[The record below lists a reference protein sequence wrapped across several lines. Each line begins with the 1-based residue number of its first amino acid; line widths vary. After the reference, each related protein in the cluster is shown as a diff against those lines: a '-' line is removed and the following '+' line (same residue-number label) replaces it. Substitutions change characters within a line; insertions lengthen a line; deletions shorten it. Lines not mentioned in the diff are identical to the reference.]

1 LRFDR
6 PVLRRAG
13 RLHVPGARGAS
24 EDESELAT
32 SGDLARRIEE
42 GNVNAAVMQ
51 RLTDEIAPRVT
62 GARVR
67 DVVSPA
73 RDLYVLRLDGADAG
87 ALGVSVGRALP
98 LLFAAPD
105 RGPDDIEPTPDVPRP
120 LADLRGATVTGLEHV
135 PGAPTTVVTF
145 RCVSQV
151 GTVSDRVAL
160 IELGRRPSVTV
171 MDAGD
176 DSRPLG
182 PDPDRG
188 GTRPRRSDTDR
199 DDSAPTPPERA
210 SDERDPGPR
219 SLGWRR
225 DDAGRLHVGLP
236 PGDRPWDETASF
248 DTWNDAAL
256 HAAAE
261 LLPEI
266 VIGRRRSDLKETIG
280 RRLARKRRALTKV
293 EREIDDSRRAEE
305 FRHKAQLLLMR
316 KDDIPKGRGR
326 VKLLDY
332 DNATVV
338 EVEIEPLLS
347 PQRNA
352 ETYFNRAR
360 KAERRAERAPLRRD
374 ELLQVIGALDSTLSE
389 VDEAPPSRLSELEV
403 EFRQP
408 ARRRGRASDD
418 ERARFRTYVVSGG
431 WKVLVGKSNRD
442 NDILTHKIARPSDL
456 WFHVRQSPGS
466 HVVLRRAGRKDEPA
480 HEAIMEA
487 AAIAAFHSKARGSA
501 SVPVSY
507 TERRYVRKPRGARP
521 GLAVVTNEKVIYV
534 DPGLPET

>member
-1 LRFDR
+1 M
-6 PVLRRAG
+6 
-13 RLHVPGARGAS
+13 
-24 EDESELAT
+24 
-32 SGDLARRIEE
+32 
-42 GNVNAAVMQ
+42 NAAVMR
-51 RLTDEIAPRVT
+51 RLTDEIAPGVT

-73 RDLYVLRLDGADAG
+73 RDLYALRLDGAKAG
-87 ALGVSVGRALP
+87 ALVMSVGRALP
-98 LLFAAPD
+98 LLFTAPD
-105 RGPDDIEPTPDVPRP
+105 RGPDDIEPAPDVPRA
-120 LADLRGATVTGLEHV
+120 LANLRGATVTGLEHV
-135 PGAPTTVVTF
+135 PHAPAALISF

-151 GTVSDRVAL
+151 GTLSDRVAL
-160 IELGRRPSVTV
+160 VELGRRPSVTV

-182 PDPDRG
+182 PDVNGGARLRG
-188 GTRPRRSDTDR
+188 SGTDR
-199 DDSAPTPPERA
+199 DESAPTPPVRA
-210 SDERDPGPR
+210 DDGSDPGAP

-236 PGDRPWDETASF
+236 AGDRPWDETASF

-256 HAAAE
+256 HAATE

-266 VIGRRRSDLKETIG
+266 VIGRRRSDLRETIG
-280 RRLARKRRALTKV
+280 RRLARKRRALAKV
-293 EREIDDSRRAEE
+293 EHEIDDSGRAEE

-316 KDDIPKGRGR
+316 KDDVPRGRGR

-338 EVEIEPLLS
+338 EVEIDPLLS
-347 PQRNA
+347 PPRNA

-374 ELLQVIGALDSTLSE
+374 ELLHMIEGLESTLSE
-389 VDEAPPSRLSELEV
+389 IDEAPPSRLSELE
-403 EFRQP
+403 EDFPQP
-408 ARRRGRASDD
+408 DRRRGRAGDN

-466 HVVLRRAGRKDEPA
+466 HVVLRRAGRKDQPA

-487 AAIAAFHSKARGSA
+487 AAIAAVHSKARGSA
-501 SVPVSY
+501 GVPVSY
-507 TERRYVRKPRGARP
+507 TERRYVRKPRGAKP